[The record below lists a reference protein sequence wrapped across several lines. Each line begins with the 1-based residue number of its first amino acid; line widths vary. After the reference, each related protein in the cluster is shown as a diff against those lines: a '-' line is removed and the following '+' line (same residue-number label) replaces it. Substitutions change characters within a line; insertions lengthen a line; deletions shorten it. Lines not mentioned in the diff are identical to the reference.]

1 MGLFGSFFK
10 SQIDKDLEMMES
22 GRLGCPPPYLPES
35 EIEADIMYGRFPE
48 KFICEGPTPGITK
61 FCVDNG
67 HIYEGFIP
75 GGSALPPFPTMGIST
90 RDFSR
95 GVNASQISVPTTAS
109 TRATT
114 QGYASVASSTAE
126 SLSTATTSQ
135 PGLPTST
142 SADSNCT
149 LYQFLCN

>member
-1 MGLFGSFFK
+1 MGLFSALFGK
-10 SQIDKDLEMMES
+10 SLIDEDLEKMES

-75 GGSALPPFPTMGIST
+75 GGKCIATISDDGHIYEGFFPWGKCLANIGSDNRIYEGYNPGICIGSIIDGRITLDGNYFPTRAADFNIS
-90 RDFSR
+90 
-95 GVNASQISVPTTAS
+95 
-109 TRATT
+109 
-114 QGYASVASSTAE
+114 
-126 SLSTATTSQ
+126 
-135 PGLPTST
+135 
-142 SADSNCT
+142 
-149 LYQFLCN
+149 